1 MGGARKGREGRKA
14 KTHVGMA
21 GRQNFRPWIHVTPA
35 DFDSLTR
42 NRALCEAD
50 GTLSP
55 ESFESMM
62 REQVGLDGTLLAHA
76 TLYHDFHNGGL
87 REQKVP
93 FPSWEGASENEQMI
107 CVGGVMI
114 RS

>member
-1 MGGARKGREGRKA
+1 MGDGGEVGRSGVA
-14 KTHVGMA
+14 PA

-62 REQVGLDGTLLAHA
+62 REQVLD
-76 TLYHDFHNGGL
+76 
-87 REQKVP
+87 
-93 FPSWEGASENEQMI
+93 EGVG
-107 CVGGVMI
+107 VGG
-114 RS
+114 